1 MTNSPREQITRLLA
15 DFAPDGDRSASDAS
29 VEGLASKLFPL
40 VYDQLKAVAES
51 YFRRQ
56 PADHTLQP
64 TAVVH
69 EAYLRLVD
77 QPHAKWNSRA
87 HFLAVAAKAMRHI
100 LIDHARRR
108 QAARRGGDC
117 EQRTLMESLT
127 PAPESAVDLLVLDEA
142 LTRLGQ
148 LSERMARVVEL
159 RYFGGLTVEEVAR
172 VIGVSKRTIEGD
184 WETARV
190 WLARELGEDH
200 TS

>member
-1 MTNSPREQITRLLA
+1 MKDAPREQITRLLA
-15 DFAPDGDRSASDAS
+15 GFAPDGTRSFTDAS
-29 VEGLASKLFPL
+29 VDQLASRLFPL
-40 VYDQLKAVAES
+40 VYDQLKAVAEN

-56 PADHTLQP
+56 PANHTLQP

-77 QPHAKWNSRA
+77 EPNARWNSRA

-100 LIDHARRR
+100 LIDHARHRKT
-108 QAARRGGDC
+108 ARRGGDC
-117 EQRTLMESLT
+117 EQRTLVESLT

-142 LTRLGQ
+142 LTRLTE

-159 RYFGGLTVEEVAR
+159 RYFGGLTVEEVAQ

-190 WLARELGEDH
+190 WLARELGEDDA
-200 TS
+200 S